1 MTLVR
6 FLARLFRAPHQ
17 ADTFSRFT
25 RLVAVTSVALG
36 TIALILALSVLGG
49 YGKLMDETA
58 ERLGMPVVV
67 KPLFEPEIS
76 DARPLVQQISRL
88 LGSSDVELLIQRQ
101 ALLRAHGVVDG
112 VLLVGLSDERAS
124 RLTPL
129 VLHGTLPLQGDGESV
144 CVGATLARR
153 LSLSVGDTALLYA
166 ATGTNIS
173 SATPT
178 MRPVVVRGIVQTGM
192 DQHDAAAVLVATS
205 TLRTWLRI
213 SDHQASAVGFRPP
226 SNTQPSFIDDLRAAL
241 GPAMLVQTTR
251 EQYAS
256 MEAWIALQRE
266 PIPIVLG
273 LISVVAMFAVVAAL
287 LIAATEKVRH
297 IAILRTMGATTGTI
311 VWLVLQQS
319 LRVTATGALVGSGL
333 GYTLLWVQKTFSLIT
348 LDGAVYFV
356 SVLPVEIS
364 ALPLIT
370 VGGTAVVLGVAA
382 SLAPIAIALR
392 IRPAAVLQF
401 R

>member
-1 MTLVR
+1 
-6 FLARLFRAPHQ
+6 
-17 ADTFSRFT
+17 
-25 RLVAVTSVALG
+25 
-36 TIALILALSVLGG
+36 
-49 YGKLMDETA
+49 
-58 ERLGMPVVV
+58 
-67 KPLFEPEIS
+67 
-76 DARPLVQQISRL
+76 
-88 LGSSDVELLIQRQ
+88 
-101 ALLRAHGVVDG
+101 
-112 VLLVGLSDERAS
+112 
-124 RLTPL
+124 
-129 VLHGTLPLQGDGESV
+129 
-144 CVGATLARR
+144 
-153 LSLSVGDTALLYA
+153 
-166 ATGTNIS
+166 
-173 SATPT
+173 
-178 MRPVVVRGIVQTGM
+178 
-192 DQHDAAAVLVATS
+192 
-205 TLRTWLRI
+205 
-213 SDHQASAVGFRPP
+213 
-226 SNTQPSFIDDLRAAL
+226 
-241 GPAMLVQTTR
+241 MLVQTTR